1 MQPIECDV
9 LEAAPTS
16 AFYDLMTDRLSQ
28 RTAYVIQMSATRSVV
43 YDLTD
48 PRVALP
54 RFRSLVPWVPSA
66 GPAVEAH
73 PPPSL
78 WRISWGGKNDGV
90 AP

>member
-1 MQPIECDV
+1 MRWIECDV
-9 LEAAPTS
+9 LKAEPRS
-16 AFYDLMTDRLSQ
+16 AYYDLMMDRLSQ
-28 RTAYVIQMSATRSVV
+28 RTAVIILYTDRGHVV

-54 RFRSLVPWVPSA
+54 RFRSLVPWVPNA